1 MTTSRVRRGTKRGTI
16 ILEIEMGVQE
26 FSKLT
31 TRAERNNG
39 SVADLVLTAY
49 ESIEP
54 DLTPRKV
61 RGARNIP
68 TSRVATPR
76 NERRDA
82 IRERLALN
90 ESAASIAAALG
101 MTSAGVY
108 YHKNEILREEALA
121 KAAPSTYRSD
131 TQVNAIVRAGLARGE
146 LLSTIAKAAGISYR
160 RASQHKQHKQD

>member
-16 ILEIEMGVQE
+16 ILEIEMDILA

-68 TSRVATPR
+68 TPRVQTPR

-82 IRERLALN
+82 IRERLAVK

-108 YHKNEILREEALA
+108 YHRDAILRED
-121 KAAPSTYRSD
+121 AAVLVAT
-131 TQVNAIVRAGLARGE
+131 
-146 LLSTIAKAAGISYR
+146 
-160 RASQHKQHKQD
+160 